1 METTLAK
8 LLTVGLVSIKP
19 WPGSHWATYKDSI
32 NAQLYQGEPPTS
44 AKYALAF
51 GFDVKDFMDKIS
63 KDVGID
69 VHRPDKTK
77 CEIDT
82 DCKFFNDDRVC
93 AIRTGHHSGY
103 WIPTWWG
110 ICHAW
115 SSAAILEQEPK
126 CPVTYNNITFS
137 PLELKG
143 LLLYIY
149 NDRTLSTVSAGVRF
163 NGDDDTDVKDE
174 YGSSESFAFRDMN
187 PGLVHIVLANIVGK
201 LGKSVIMDVTAGSRV
216 HNQPYPWNANVKSIV
231 YMKTRLTWV
240 AETSDEGPLLSKGK
254 ADIYTEGYV
263 LIYLLEMDGAGKII
277 GGEWLFDSKN
287 PHPDFM
293 YIPTSKLPA
302 DLVRPKGMRHADVSM
317 LLEKSV
323 ACSDTQ

>member
-1 METTLAK
+1 MCHGLGGTPHSGHALNEKTHTERRLKELESNQVVTLENYLGHSMETTLAK

-216 HNQPYPWNANVKSIV
+216 HNQPVRGFRCSS
-231 YMKTRLTWV
+231 RLIC
-240 AETSDEGPLLSKGK
+240 L
-254 ADIYTEGYV
+254 
-263 LIYLLEMDGAGKII
+263 
-277 GGEWLFDSKN
+277 
-287 PHPDFM
+287 
-293 YIPTSKLPA
+293 
-302 DLVRPKGMRHADVSM
+302 
-317 LLEKSV
+317 
-323 ACSDTQ
+323 